1 MTKIL
6 TIPLSLKDIQESYN
20 QKVIIDY
27 HASTLKAKNFFTY
40 LKNLN
45 MDYEIVGLEK
55 LDFEQKKE
63 LLLFFL
69 ESNKI
74 IKQFPIVFE
83 SYYALLFKML
93 NIDND
98 KLGFFT
104 PDEINTLIEHN
115 SKELKLKESFLFLT
129 FCYPLGLSFLIN
141 ENFDEEKVLE
151 PFKEAP
157 DFVDKIEV
165 TAGMVSLLYAP
176 EWGVLVANN
185 YPVYNLL
192 YTVQKYEDIHLFKH
206 IMNENNDFF
215 SFLQFAK
222 ESIQNIKEV

>member
-27 HASTLKAKNFFTY
+27 HASTLKAKSFFTY

-63 LLLFFL
+63 LMLFFI

-83 SYYALLFKML
+83 SYYALLFKMAKL
-93 NIDND
+93 EVTQFGFLSKEEID
-98 KLGFFT
+98 KL
-104 PDEINTLIEHN
+104 IAEH
-115 SKELKLKESFLFLT
+115 SKELRLKESFLFLT
-129 FCYPLGLSFLIN
+129 FCYPLGLSFFIN
-141 ENFDEEKVLE
+141 EKFDEEKVLE
-151 PFKEAP
+151 PLKLAP
-157 DFVDKIEV
+157 ELPERIEV

-176 EWGVLVANN
+176 EWGILVSNN
-185 YPVYNLL
+185 YPIYNLF

-206 IMNENNDFF
+206 IMNENNEFF
-215 SFLQFAK
+215 SFLTYAK
-222 ESIQNIKEV
+222 DSIKIAGE